1 MVRTDAFAC
10 RAVDAEE
17 PVRATQLPFRI
28 GDEVAVRDVQDIV
41 ERGRRARPIQQG
53 TEAPHAG
60 VQLGLERAGVQRNA
74 LRRHARG
81 ARSISAVSRNRVDA
95 ALRAQVLEA
104 VAHELGEA
112 LALQNNQL
120 RRVRGAPR
128 REVAQRGVL
137 RGDGRAALA
146 VEPLETARARAG
158 FRHGRSTCVEINQCV
173 GCISRR

>member
-1 MVRTDAFAC
+1 VR
-10 RAVDAEE
+10 
-17 PVRATQLPFRI
+17 
-28 GDEVAVRDVQDIV
+28 RD
-41 ERGRRARPIQQG
+41 
-53 TEAPHAG
+53 
-60 VQLGLERAGVQRNA
+60 
-74 LRRHARG
+74 
-81 ARSISAVSRNRVDA
+81 RVDA

-146 VEPLETARARAG
+146 VEPLETARARARLPARPQHVVVLG
-158 FRHGRSTCVEINQCV
+158 GGAARERVEGPPNVEAARALRAATEPQ
-173 GCISRR
+173 